1 MSDKLKLILGG
12 VIFAVVVILFE
23 TMFIINQTEQ
33 AIVLQFG
40 EPVREIKEAGLKFKI
55 PFIQKVVIY
64 DNRLLN
70 LEPPAQEV
78 VLNDK
83 KRLDVD
89 NFTRYRIVDPLKFY
103 QTVRNEYQA
112 RSKLEEI
119 VNSSV
124 RKVLGRITL
133 QELLSSKRTQIM
145 ADISKAVKVDAEQIG
160 VMVADVRIRRADLPV
175 EVLQAIN
182 ARMKTER
189 EREAKEFR
197 ATGQQEA
204 QKIRATAE
212 KEQAVIIADAE
223 KQAQIIRGEGDKQA
237 IEIWNNAA
245 GVDADFYSGDVQGHV
260 LKGQVSNQID
270 SLTSGLQG
278 QASRSM
284 DPEIAPLYRDTN
296 GVLGGEGQAVVADQ
310 TNDQI
315 TLNVDACRD
324 RLTVDSGQLTSHTLV
339 GKVLQD
345 QLASIEEGKA
355 ALGHFARHVALIVQV
370 FSCLQLLVTKD
381 QGEAFLLVVILRKSG
396 NGVII
401 DSIPSQIEDSA
412 CFLVKDQI
420 VGIILRIP
428 NAQLR
433 VKVKVYE
440 T

>member
-1 MSDKLKLILGG
+1 MSDKLKLIIGG
-12 VIFAVVVILFE
+12 VALAVIVILFE

-40 EPVREIKEAGLKFKI
+40 EPIREIKQAGLKFKI
-55 PFIQKVVIY
+55 PFIQKVVVY

-160 VMVADVRIRRADLPV
+160 VSVADVRIRRADLPV

-189 EREAKEFR
+189 EREAKEFI
-197 ATGQQEA
+197 AQGSQEA
-204 QKIRATAE
+204 QKIKASADKE
-212 KEQAVIIADAE
+212 KTIILANAE
-223 KQAQIIRGEGDKQA
+223 KQAQIIRGQGDEKA

-245 GVDADFYSGDVQGHV
+245 GKDIAFFNFYRSLEAYKNALANGNSSMVLSPESDFFQFF
-260 LKGQVSNQID
+260 
-270 SLTSGLQG
+270 
-278 QASRSM
+278 R
-284 DPEIAPLYRDTN
+284 
-296 GVLGGEGQAVVADQ
+296 
-310 TNDQI
+310 
-315 TLNVDACRD
+315 
-324 RLTVDSGQLTSHTLV
+324 
-339 GKVLQD
+339 
-345 QLASIEEGKA
+345 KA
-355 ALGHFARHVALIVQV
+355 M
-370 FSCLQLLVTKD
+370 K
-381 QGEAFLLVVILRKSG
+381 
-396 NGVII
+396 
-401 DSIPSQIEDSA
+401 
-412 CFLVKDQI
+412 
-420 VGIILRIP
+420 
-428 NAQLR
+428 
-433 VKVKVYE
+433 
-440 T
+440 